1 MFGESDSESP
11 RTGSPWD
18 GLLSRSDPTSPTEEN
33 SLARSPKVIPKLV
46 PEIEQGNVEYKLR
59 LLNPTAERF
68 TRLVTQLKWRLLEG
82 GGQAYYELGV
92 ADSGQLVGLSRIHLE
107 QTLQT
112 LEEMAGEIGA
122 SVIIVKEI
130 EVPATLLEKTE
141 THGRIADGAMRMHK
155 KRFEDFHGP
164 SSVGESTS
172 ACTTDCDEA
181 ELSTPEAESDGYGL
195 EEAGVEGYHRTHP
208 ERTSAQSSPF
218 LKAVEDQYDSASGD
232 ESWVFSGELEIATVY
247 KPRPQRRRTP
257 NLVSSPKR
265 SFMNVPPS
273 ISAPLDVPSRTTAD
287 GNERS
292 TGRDRWIR
300 HKRNGRKARARVPI
314 VTATDEG
321 LGLGSFPRTRGM
333 HADLDDCPSSFDDLA
348 EAAALLSIHDDSAVV
363 PSAIPALYEPVASLT
378 IDALKS
384 VKPSNDPAE
393 RRFIVEALV
402 VRKMSLEEAFLDFG
416 SL

>member
-1 MFGESDSESP
+1 M
-11 RTGSPWD
+11 
-18 GLLSRSDPTSPTEEN
+18 
-33 SLARSPKVIPKLV
+33 
-46 PEIEQGNVEYKLR
+46 EYKLR

-92 ADSGQLVGLSRIHLE
+92 ADSGQLVGLSRLHLE

-122 SVIIVKEI
+122 SVVIVKEI

-141 THGRIADGAMRMHK
+141 THGRVADGAMRMHK
-155 KRFEDFHGP
+155 KRFEDFLGP
-164 SSVGESTS
+164 TSLGDSAS

-181 ELSTPEAESDGYGL
+181 ELSTPEAEDDGFGL
-195 EEAGVEGYHRTHP
+195 DEAGVEDCHRSHP

-265 SFMNVPPS
+265 SFMNTPPLT
-273 ISAPLDVPSRTTAD
+273 SAPLDVPSRIVAD

-292 TGRDRWIR
+292 SGRERWIR
-300 HKRNGRKARARVPI
+300 HKRNGRKARARVPK
-314 VTATDEG
+314 VAEGSG
-321 LGLGSFPRTRGM
+321 LGTFSLTGETQVNS
-333 HADLDDCPSSFDDLA
+333 DDCSSSLADLA

-363 PSAIPALYEPVASLT
+363 PSAIPALYEPVASSHT
-378 IDALKS
+378 AVNVDALKTI
-384 VKPSNDPAE
+384 KPSSDPAE